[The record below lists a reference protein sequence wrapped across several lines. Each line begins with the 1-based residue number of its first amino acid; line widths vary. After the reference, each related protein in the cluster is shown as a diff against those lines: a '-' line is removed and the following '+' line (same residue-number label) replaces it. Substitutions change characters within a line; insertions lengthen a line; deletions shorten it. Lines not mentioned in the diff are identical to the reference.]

1 MWMGENSCSAAKKQS
16 QFPTPEIPPHQIEIP
31 STSFIYSCS
40 HSCCFFFLTL
50 GFMYRYIMQILI
62 SQWLLNLICS
72 MKKALNGQ
80 NSSKQNS
87 EPPSHRFYAIW
98 KTLPQLLLVFLFTSF
113 LFPFKLYKFFLIPLQ
128 L

>member
-1 MWMGENSCSAAKKQS
+1 
-16 QFPTPEIPPHQIEIP
+16 
-31 STSFIYSCS
+31 
-40 HSCCFFFLTL
+40 
-50 GFMYRYIMQILI
+50 MYRYITLILI

-87 EPPSHRFYAIW
+87 EPPSHRFNAIW
-98 KTLPQLLLVFLFTSF
+98 KTLAQLLLVFRFTPSLFH
-113 LFPFKLYKFFLIPLQ
+113 FKFYIFFLIPLQ